1 MILMYIAY
9 INVQPLYLHIVSII
23 SERDRIPVEMLAIK
37 VGTTTTSIIDS
48 LQKLEKLNI
57 VKMDAAR
64 RSVSLSNPD
73 SIPSMDQ
80 FYSLAG

>member
-1 MILMYIAY
+1 M
-9 INVQPLYLHIVSII
+9 NVQPLYLHIVRIL

>member
-1 MILMYIAY
+1 M
-9 INVQPLYLHIVSII
+9 NVQPLYLHIVRIL

-80 FYSLAG
+80 FYALAG